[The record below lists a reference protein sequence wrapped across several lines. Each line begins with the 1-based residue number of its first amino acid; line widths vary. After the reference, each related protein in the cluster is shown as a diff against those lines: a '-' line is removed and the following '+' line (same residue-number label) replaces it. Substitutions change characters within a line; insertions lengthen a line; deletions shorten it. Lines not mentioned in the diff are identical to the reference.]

1 MGFSSLLSRVAT
13 NDPSLAE
20 LDISRW
26 ERDIPENRAEL
37 VQRVVAALA
46 TNTHVKSLKLIYLNL
61 TETDLAPLAQ
71 LLKTRDFKQLII
83 KGSNLS
89 GEILFPALAVRDA
102 LRVLDLS
109 FNKSLTGMNHL
120 SALKSLK
127 ELDFSCCG
135 LSAVPPAVLQ
145 MPNLD
150 LLYFT
155 ST

>member
-46 TNTHVKSLKLIYLNL
+46 TNTHVKTLKFFALQL
-61 TETDLAPLAQ
+61 TEADIAPLAE
-71 LLKTRDFKQLII
+71 LLKTRDFEQLDLR
-83 KGSNLS
+83 SNNLT

-102 LRVLDLS
+102 LRVLNLS